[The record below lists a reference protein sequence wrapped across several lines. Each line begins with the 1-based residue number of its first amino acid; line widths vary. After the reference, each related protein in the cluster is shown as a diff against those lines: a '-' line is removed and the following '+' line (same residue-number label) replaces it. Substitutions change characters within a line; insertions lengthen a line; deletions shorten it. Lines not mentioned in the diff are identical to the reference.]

1 MIGQQSE
8 RLKSFRI
15 SREKVIIGFMGC
27 ENVNIPLNR
36 WSILLCCATGATGEK
51 RTHTHTVLNPWVLIA
66 RTYIKIQNS
75 RAVMYRFG
83 RRRALKAH

>member
-51 RTHTHTVLNPWVLIA
+51 RTHTHPHRSKSMGVNRQDI
-66 RTYIKIQNS
+66 YQNS
-75 RAVMYRFG
+75 KYT
-83 RRRALKAH
+83 RRDVPFWATESA